1 MIDPVMTLYNHVKRN
16 PLHLPK
22 SLATIAK
29 HRAAG
34 RFDPDLALRLLR
46 NNVTDNVRAM
56 PNDRFT
62 IAHVSAVAVMLL
74 VESGKVVQSRPR
86 ATFAPAIGG
95 FNPVVYFK
103 GERHQW
109 AGVYESAA
117 IAQNVAVQLLNSANR
132 CGFVS

>member
-16 PLHLPK
+16 PMHLGK

-34 RFDPDLALRLLR
+34 RFDPESALRLLR

-62 IAHVSAVAVMLL
+62 IAHVSAVADMLL
-74 VESGKVVQSRPR
+74 VESAPRVTPR
-86 ATFAPAIGG
+86 AHICPDCESTGVCEVHPNGG
-95 FNPVVYFK
+95 
-103 GERHQW
+103 
-109 AGVYESAA
+109 AA
-117 IAQNVAVQLLNSANR
+117 
-132 CGFVS
+132 